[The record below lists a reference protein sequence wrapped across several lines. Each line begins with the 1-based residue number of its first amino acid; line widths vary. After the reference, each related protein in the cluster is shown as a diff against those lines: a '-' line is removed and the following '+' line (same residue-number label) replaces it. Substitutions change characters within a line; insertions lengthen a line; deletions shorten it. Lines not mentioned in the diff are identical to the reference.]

1 MESRS
6 SLEDPLQKF
15 LALLGRAKADP
26 RIVEPTAMT
35 LATVGADGRPSAR
48 VVLLKDADEDG
59 LVFYT
64 NLDSRKGREALARPD
79 VALVFWWGQ
88 LESQVRFEGRAERV
102 SDEEADAYFA
112 TRARGSQLGAW
123 ASAQSRPLASRAE
136 LEANLLADP
145 LARDGF
151 GGERL
156 AGEDVVQAPPDVALA
171 HLAPGRPPGEEP
183 VVVGMELAGEVGQ
196 AVADD
201 PLQQGLLGGRL
212 PDLLRVAQLGMH

>member
-1 MESRS
+1 MDPIARFVVL
-6 SLEDPLQKF
+6 LE
-15 LALLGRAKADP
+15 RAKKTPA
-26 RIVEPTAMT
+26 IAEPIGMT
-35 LATVGADGRPSAR
+35 LSTVGANGRPSAR
-48 VVLLKDADEDG
+48 VVLLKGIDAQG

-136 LEANLLADP
+136 LEAKLLEVTGKFEGMP
-145 LARDGF
+145 
-151 GGERL
+151 
-156 AGEDVVQAPPDVALA
+156 VP
-171 HLAPGRPPGEEP
+171 RPPHWSG
-183 VVVGMELAGEVGQ
+183 
-196 AVADD
+196 
-201 PLQQGLLGGRL
+201 
-212 PDLLRVAQLGMH
+212 LRVKPLSVEFWRSRPDRLHVRELYTRQKPGAPWSMQLLNP